1 MVGRACTNPSGRAI
15 AASEVFSA
23 QVGDRPLR
31 ASRSAHPPNL
41 TYQAADNANDI
52 TVTHDFATLES
63 ARAFAGSP
71 ELKAAM
77 HDAGVTSA
85 PTNWFATR
93 A

>member
-1 MVGRACTNPSGRAI
+1 MATLFVRHTVADY
-15 AASEVFSA
+15 AAWRHIFDSFAPMQEALGVTDKA
-23 QVGDRPLR
+23 V
-31 ASRSAHPPNL
+31 
-41 TYQAADNANDI
+41 YQAADNANDV
-52 TVTHDFATLES
+52 TVTHEFATLEA

-85 PTNWFATR
+85 PTIWFATR

>member
-1 MVGRACTNPSGRAI
+1 MATMFVRHTVADYGAWRRIFDSFAPMQETLGVTDKA
-15 AASEVFSA
+15 V
-23 QVGDRPLR
+23 
-31 ASRSAHPPNL
+31 
-41 TYQAADNANDI
+41 YQAADNANDI
-52 TVTHDFATLES
+52 TVTHEFATLEA

-85 PTNWFATR
+85 PSIWFATR